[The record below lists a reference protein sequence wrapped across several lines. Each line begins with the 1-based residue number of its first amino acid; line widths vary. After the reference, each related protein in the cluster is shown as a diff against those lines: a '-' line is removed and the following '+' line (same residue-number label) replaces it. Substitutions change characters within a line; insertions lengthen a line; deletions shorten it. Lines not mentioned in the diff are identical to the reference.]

1 MQHATD
7 NMGHATANVQHAVSQ
22 HATYRY
28 DGGEASV
35 SDRLN
40 RFKNNR
46 QRVVDDAADTNAFK
60 R

>member
-1 MQHATD
+1 MCNMQYRNMRHAC
-7 NMGHATANVQHAVSQ
+7 
-22 HATYRY
+22 RY

>member
-1 MQHATD
+1 ME
-7 NMGHATANVQHAVSQ
+7 HATANVQHAVSQ